1 MLVVR
6 EVFTAKPGQ
15 ASKLA
20 KLFKKAMGGEPNTRI
35 LTDLIGEY
43 NTVVME
49 MQVKN
54 LAEFEAQ
61 MEEYKSGKPDPKMD
75 PKVVEEMKHY
85 TEMYLTGRREIYQI
99 VE

>member
-20 KLFKKAMGGEPNTRI
+20 KLFKKMATGHMRVM
-35 LTDLIGEY
+35 TDMVGEY

-49 MQVKN
+49 MEVKD
-54 LAEFEAQ
+54 LAEFERWMAKEHSKDMPKEVQ
-61 MEEYKSGKPDPKMD
+61 EELKHFH
-75 PKVVEEMKHY
+75 EMF
-85 TEMYLTGRREIYQI
+85 MTGRREIWRI
-99 VE
+99 TE